1 MADPMIRLAF
11 CALNFFRL
19 QSFEYIVFL
28 SSPQG
33 QLWRNEYSKPSA
45 WPSLST
51 NTGLGRVFH
60 RNSRQSR
67 LSPRPSSRASIIG
80 RRNLPTGR
88 NLQRRI
94 AGLQTTDKHA
104 FAQARSWFGSPSVR
118 TSKSVWHQPQ
128 KAVLAVHSVATV
140 ALRSIQITNVSRNQK
155 KDLK

>member
-1 MADPMIRLAF
+1 MAAPMIRLTF
-11 CALNFFRL
+11 SALNFFRL
-19 QSFEYIVFL
+19 QSFEDMVFL

-80 RRNLPTGR
+80 RRNLPTGT

-94 AGLQTTDKHA
+94 ARLQTTNKHA
-104 FAQARSWFGSPSVR
+104 FAQARSWFLSPAVR
-118 TSKSVWHQPQ
+118 TFKRVWHQPQ
-128 KAVLAVHSVATV
+128 KAVLAVHTVATV
-140 ALRSIQITNVSRNQK
+140 LSSIQIINVSRNQK
-155 KDLK
+155 KI